1 MIRHLFNSQLP
12 SLQATINRVVLS
24 HSRVPA
30 FANSSFKLP
39 SYRTSLL
46 NNPFLS
52 MKLYDVKPDE
62 PIVDPED
69 QPGYY
74 NVYDEDEYPEERK
87 EPEREDINN
96 EKPLDSNIN
105 RVPPSEDPK
114 GPLDEQVL

>member
-24 HSRVPA
+24 HSKVPA

-39 SYRTSLL
+39 SYRNNLL
-46 NNPFLS
+46 NNPFLCV
-52 MKLYDVKPDE
+52 KLYDIKPDE
-62 PIVDPED
+62 PIVDPEE

-87 EPEREDINN
+87 ESEIEDSNN
-96 EKPLDSNIN
+96 ERPQDPNVNK
-105 RVPPSEDPK
+105 VPPSEDPK
-114 GPLDEQVL
+114 GPLDEQIL